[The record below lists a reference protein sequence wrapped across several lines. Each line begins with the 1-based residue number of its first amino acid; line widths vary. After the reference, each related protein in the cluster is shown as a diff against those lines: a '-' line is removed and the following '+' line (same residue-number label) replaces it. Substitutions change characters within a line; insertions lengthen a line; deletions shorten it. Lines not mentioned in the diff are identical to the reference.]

1 MEWNRGNLAGNN
13 WYRGEDAEQFKCKNK
28 QRERISEQSVLYRPD
43 SAHIYIRMCSRD
55 ERACPVCHIVHT
67 LLCYKYSAD
76 GIAISETQS

>member
-1 MEWNRGNLAGNN
+1 M
-13 WYRGEDAEQFKCKNK
+13 
-28 QRERISEQSVLYRPD
+28 SEQSVLYRPD

-67 LLCYKYSAD
+67 LLRYKYSAD